1 MVEWLSAFPDIL
13 SFICPQPLAL
23 VAAAAGMIGLAWLL
37 VDYLLGG

>member
-1 MVEWLSAFPDIL
+1 MTDWLSAFPEML
-13 SFICPQPLAL
+13 ALMLPQPLAL